1 MLFQKLR
8 ERYSPF
14 ALFLLSLLY
23 MSQGLPH
30 GFVKTGLQTYLR
42 DRGYTLTQISF
53 TGMLMMPW
61 MFKAIWAPFA
71 DRFYSERF
79 GRRRSWIFP
88 LQIGYLLCVAIAST
102 LIDAPNI
109 MPFLIMVFGMSL
121 FASAQDV
128 SVDGLAIDTLKP
140 HALGLG
146 NAVQVIGYRMGML
159 LAGAFLLPFVLTIG
173 WDGYFGIMAVI
184 VALPLI
190 PILFF
195 KEKPVE
201 PSVSESG
208 EAKTKPTLKEIFR
221 TSIQLI
227 TNRELKWVIIFL
239 LTYKIGEEMVQS
251 LYTVYLRDHGFALDT
266 ISRINQWGMFSAMIG
281 SVLAGL
287 LLTKFR
293 IWTVLG
299 LAVVLRIFPIGLQYY
314 MSTHHVTV
322 DLATI
327 IALSEHLPGSLLT
340 TATFAFM
347 MSLVSKRVGATEYTI
362 LASCEVM
369 GKFVQLGS
377 GKIADT
383 FGYQTLFL
391 TGLVCSILVIYP
403 WYKCR
408 HVDTQGA

>member
-1 MLFQKLR
+1 MFETLR
-8 ERYSPF
+8 KRYSPF
-14 ALFLLSLLY
+14 ALFTLTLLY

-42 DRGYTLTQISF
+42 DRGFTLTQISF
-53 TGMLMMPW
+53 TGILLMPW

-88 LQIGYLLCVAIAST
+88 LQILYLLCILVTAS
-102 LIDAPNI
+102 LIDNANI
-109 MPFLIMVFGMSL
+109 MPFLVMIFCMNV

-128 SVDGLAIDTLKP
+128 SVDGFAIDTLKP

-146 NAVQVIGYRMGML
+146 NAIQVIGYRTGML
-159 LAGAFLLPFVLTIG
+159 IAGAFLLPFVITIG
-173 WDGYFGIMAVI
+173 WNGYFNVMAII
-184 VALPLI
+184 VLIPLI
-190 PILFF
+190 PLFFF

-201 PSVSESG
+201 QSVSEMS
-208 EAKTKPTLKEIFR
+208 EQKEKPTLREIIR
-221 TSIQLI
+221 TSV
-227 TNRELKWVIIFL
+227 ELVVNPKLRWVIIFL

-251 LYTVYLRDHGFALDT
+251 LYTVYLRDHGFSLDT
-266 ISRINQWGMFSAMIG
+266 ISRISQWGMFSAMIG

-287 LLTKFR
+287 LLIRLR

-299 LAVVLRIFPIGLQYY
+299 IAVTLRIFPIALQYY
-314 MSTHHVTV
+314 MSTTHVTV

-327 IALSEHLPGSLLT
+327 ISFSEHLPGSLLT

-377 GKIADT
+377 GKIADL

-391 TGLVCSILVIYP
+391 TGLVAAILVIVP

-408 HVDTQGA
+408 HVETQET

>member
-1 MLFQKLR
+1 MFETMRK
-8 ERYSPF
+8 RYSPF
-14 ALFLLSLLY
+14 VLFILTLLY

-42 DRGYTLTQISF
+42 DKGFSLTQISF

-88 LQIGYLLCVAIAST
+88 LQILYLSCVLIAAS
-102 LIDAPNI
+102 LIGDVNI
-109 MPFLIMVFGMSL
+109 MPFLIMIFGMNL

-128 SVDGLAIDTLKP
+128 SVDGFAIDTLKP

-159 LAGAFLLPFVLTIG
+159 LAGAFFLPFVATIG
-173 WDGYFGIMAVI
+173 WGGYFNLMAII
-184 VALPLI
+184 VFLPLI
-190 PILFF
+190 PLFLH

-201 PSVSESG
+201 PSVTETG
-208 EAKTKPTLKEIFR
+208 EPKAKPTLKEILR

-227 TNRELKWVIIFL
+227 TNKELKWVIIFL

-251 LYTVYLRDHGFALDT
+251 LYTVYLRDHGFTLES

-287 LLTKFR
+287 LLTKLR

-299 LAVVLRIFPIGLQYY
+299 IAVVLRIFPIGLQCY
-314 MSTHHVTV
+314 MAHTHVTI

-327 IALSEHLPGSLLT
+327 ISLAEHLPGSLLT

-377 GKIADT
+377 GKIADV
-383 FGYQTLFL
+383 FGYEPLFL
-391 TGLVCSILVIYP
+391 TGLIASILVIIP

-408 HVDTQGA
+408 NVNTHDA